1 MFSKTCEYAIRAVL
15 FIAQKSEDGKRV
27 NIKSIAKNNNSPES
41 FIAKILQQLTKRGI
55 VQSVKGPNG
64 GFFVNEKSKE
74 NSIADIV
81 KAIDGE
87 ELFVNC
93 ALGLSQC
100 SEEYPCPIH
109 HEYKKIK
116 QQITQMLESAKVSD
130 LSDDLEQKLTF
141 LKKA

>member
-15 FIAQKSEDGKRV
+15 YIAQKSEGGKRV
-27 NIKSIAKNNNSPES
+27 NIKSIAKNINSPES
-41 FIAKILQQLTKRGI
+41 FIAKILQQLTKKGI

-64 GFFVNEKSKE
+64 GFFVNERSKE

-87 ELFVNC
+87 ELFTNC
-93 ALGLSQC
+93 GLGLSQC

-109 HEYKKIK
+109 HQYKIIK
-116 QQITQMLESAKVSD
+116 QQITQMLESAKLST

>member
-15 FIAQKSEDGKRV
+15 YIAQKSEGGEKV
-27 NIKSIAKNNNSPES
+27 NIKSIAKNINSPES
-41 FIAKILQQLTKRGI
+41 FIAKILQQLTKKGL

-64 GFFVNEKSKE
+64 GFYINERSRE
-74 NSIADIV
+74 YSLSDIV

-87 ELFVNC
+87 DIFVNC
-93 ALGLSQC
+93 GLGLSQC
-100 SEEYPCPIH
+100 SEEHPCPIH

-116 QQITQMLESAKVSD
+116 QNITQMLNNAKVHS
-130 LSDDLEQKLTF
+130 LSEELAQNLTF